1 MKAVPSLAR
10 VRFTNILFCT
20 DFSPASD
27 TALPYAADV
36 ARHFGAKLF
45 GFHVR
50 LADHYAFVPE
60 GGPLEPVLT
69 DEEIRENI
77 RTMLDRFPGLE
88 REAIL
93 GKGGVWPAMEPV
105 IKEEKINLIV
115 VGTRGRTGF
124 AKFVLGSQAEEI
136 FRQAPCPVM
145 TIGPQLATHLPRGTQ
160 ISEILYASDL
170 SPESGNAAPYA
181 ISLAQEY
188 QAHLTLLYIL
198 TPQRTRDLV
207 GDLVAPHELLASS
220 ERLLRNMVPAEAE
233 LWCEPKYLVEEG
245 DPATRILET
254 AQHKGVDLII
264 LGVRG
269 TANLGA
275 TTHLPGATAHRVVS
289 HANCPVLTVR
299 G

>member
-1 MKAVPSLAR
+1 MKAVQSLAR
-10 VRFTNILFCT
+10 ITFKNILFCT
-20 DFSPASD
+20 DFSATSEI
-27 TALPYAADV
+27 ALPYAAEV

-50 LADHYAFVPE
+50 LAEHYAFVPE

-69 DEEIRENI
+69 DQEIRQNI
-77 RTMLDRFPGLE
+77 RTMLDRFPSLE

-93 GKGGVWPAMEPV
+93 GKGAVWPAMESV
-105 IKEEKINLIV
+105 IKEKEIDLVV

-145 TIGPQLATHLPRGTQ
+145 TIGPQLGTHLPRGTQ
-160 ISEILYASDL
+160 MSEILYASDL

-188 QAHLTLLYIL
+188 QAHLTLLHVL
-198 TPQRTRDLV
+198 TPQRT

-220 ERLLRNMVPAEAE
+220 ERLLRNMMPAEAE
-233 LWCEPKYLVEEG
+233 LWCEPKYLIEEG
-245 DPATRILET
+245 DPGTGILET
-254 AQHKGVDLII
+254 AQRKGADLIV

-269 TANLGA
+269 TANFGIA
-275 TTHLPGATAHRVVS
+275 THLIGATAHKVVT
-289 HANCPVLTVR
+289 HAVCPVLTVR